1 VIVAQYYEIQQ
12 NSASDVMQTK
22 PQYKKAVKNQINV
35 FNAGF
40 KHKQPQNNI
49 SNFRKGVTSTALD

>member
-12 NSASDVMQTK
+12 NSASDVMQSK
-22 PQYKKAVKNQINV
+22 PLYRKAVKNQINV

-40 KHKQPQNNI
+40 KHKQN
-49 SNFRKGVTSTALD
+49 